1 MRKNVGKKKL
11 LLTVLSALTLSL
23 AATIGAFADES
34 DTSKLVSG
42 TKINGVGVGGL
53 TPDEAK
59 ARIEGFYAGE
69 YTLNIKEKGGK
80 EESIKGSDIGYQ
92 VTVSG
97 SIQNILDSQNATGRV
112 AGPSGENTHTMEV
125 SAQYNEEAL
134 NNKISN
140 LSCISGGS
148 IVTTKDASISAYEE
162 GKEFTIVPAVQG
174 NDVDPEKTKQVITA
188 VVRAGSREL
197 SLEETGCYRTVG
209 VWESDENL
217 KALCAAMNSRRTKQ
231 LRYVFGD
238 ASEVLSGET
247 MASWITGSSNGQVTL
262 DQEKVAAFVAN
273 LAATYDT
280 AGKTRTFTGVTGA
293 EYQLTGPYG
302 WKIDQAGEIAAL
314 TELIQSGSAWQDGD
328 SADREPVYSQSAVSR
343 TGGDWGNTYVQV
355 DLGGQHVYMV
365 KDGTVVWDAPCVT
378 GNVSKDYTTPAGIY
392 SLTYKE
398 KDRIL
403 RGKKLDNGKYEYES
417 HVDYWMP
424 FNGGIGL
431 HDASWRS
438 KFGGTIYQ
446 TSGNPYGHIIM
457 RGGKKPNYHAQDIAA
472 ACETLAEFDLP
483 EHLVVDFSH
492 GNCQKQHRR
501 QLDVCDEICQQI
513 VSGST
518 AIAGIMAESFIREG
532 TQKIVAGQPMVYGQS
547 ITDPCLSWEDSELL
561 LEKLAAAVDSRF

>member
-1 MRKNVGKKKL
+1 MEYEKKCRKKETAFNGSVS
-11 LLTVLSALTLSL
+11 TDIVISCNDS
-23 AATIGAFADES
+23 AFADES

-112 AGPSGENTHTMEV
+112 AGPSGENTHTMEI

-302 WKIDQAGEIAAL
+302 WKMDQAGEIAAL

-446 TSGNPYGHIIM
+446 TSG
-457 RGGKKPNYHAQDIAA
+457 
-472 ACETLAEFDLP
+472 
-483 EHLVVDFSH
+483 SH
-492 GNCQKQHRR
+492 GCVNLPPASAATLYDLLYKGIP
-501 QLDVCDEICQQI
+501 VIC
-513 VSGST
+513 T
-518 AIAGIMAESFIREG
+518 
-532 TQKIVAGQPMVYGQS
+532 P
-547 ITDPCLSWEDSELL
+547 
-561 LEKLAAAVDSRF
+561 

>member
-302 WKIDQAGEIAAL
+302 WKIDQTAETDNLVLMAQTGINQEREVQFSQQAA
-314 TELIQSGSAWQDGD
+314 SHSDA
-328 SADREPVYSQSAVSR
+328 
-343 TGGDWGNTYVQV
+343 DWGNTYAEV
-355 DLGGQHVYMV
+355 DFGAQHVYMYEN
-365 KDGTVVWDAPCVT
+365 GALTWDAPCVT
-378 GNVSKDYTTPAGIY
+378 GNVSKNYTTPEGIY
-392 SLTYKE
+392 SLTYKQA
-398 KDRIL
+398 DRVL
-403 RGKKLDNGKYEYES
+403 RGAKRADGTYEYES

-424 FNGGIGL
+424 FNGGIGF

-446 TSGNPYGHIIM
+446 YSG
-457 RGGKKPNYHAQDIAA
+457 
-472 ACETLAEFDLP
+472 
-483 EHLVVDFSH
+483 SH
-492 GNCQKQHRR
+492 GCINLPVDKAK
-501 QLDVCDEICQQI
+501 LLYE
-513 VSGST
+513 
-518 AIAGIMAESFIREG
+518 
-532 TQKIVAGQPMVYGQS
+532 KVYKGM
-547 ITDPCLSWEDSELL
+547 PVLCHN
-561 LEKLAAAVDSRF
+561 

>member
-302 WKIDQAGEIAAL
+302 WKIDQTAETDNLVLMAQTGINQEREVQFSQQAA
-314 TELIQSGSAWQDGD
+314 SHSA
-328 SADREPVYSQSAVSR
+328 A
-343 TGGDWGNTYVQV
+343 DWGNTYAEV
-355 DLGGQHVYMV
+355 DFGAQHVYMYEN
-365 KDGTVVWDAPCVT
+365 GALTWDAPCVT
-378 GNVSKDYTTPAGIY
+378 GNVSKNYTTPEGIY
-392 SLTYKE
+392 SLTYKQT
-398 KDRIL
+398 DRVL
-403 RGKKLDNGKYEYES
+403 RGTKQADGTYEYES

-424 FNGGIGL
+424 FNGGIGF

-446 TSGNPYGHIIM
+446 YSG
-457 RGGKKPNYHAQDIAA
+457 
-472 ACETLAEFDLP
+472 
-483 EHLVVDFSH
+483 SH
-492 GNCQKQHRR
+492 GCINLPVDKAK
-501 QLDVCDEICQQI
+501 LLYE
-513 VSGST
+513 
-518 AIAGIMAESFIREG
+518 
-532 TQKIVAGQPMVYGQS
+532 KVYKGM
-547 ITDPCLSWEDSELL
+547 PVLCHN
-561 LEKLAAAVDSRF
+561 

>member
-97 SIQNILDSQNATGRV
+97 SIQDILDSQNATGRV

-302 WKIDQAGEIAAL
+302 WKIDQTAETDNLVLMAQTGINQEREVQFSQQAARH
-314 TELIQSGSAWQDGD
+314 SDA
-328 SADREPVYSQSAVSR
+328 
-343 TGGDWGNTYVQV
+343 DWGNTYAEV
-355 DLGGQHVYMV
+355 DFGAQHVYMYEN
-365 KDGTVVWDAPCVT
+365 GALTWDAPCVT
-378 GNVSKDYTTPAGIY
+378 GNVSKNYTTPEGIY
-392 SLTYKE
+392 SLTYKQA
-398 KDRIL
+398 DRVL
-403 RGKKLDNGKYEYES
+403 RGAKRADGTYEYES

-424 FNGGIGL
+424 FNGGIGF

-446 TSGNPYGHIIM
+446 YSG
-457 RGGKKPNYHAQDIAA
+457 
-472 ACETLAEFDLP
+472 
-483 EHLVVDFSH
+483 SH
-492 GNCQKQHRR
+492 GCINLPVDKAK
-501 QLDVCDEICQQI
+501 LLYE
-513 VSGST
+513 
-518 AIAGIMAESFIREG
+518 
-532 TQKIVAGQPMVYGQS
+532 KVYKGM
-547 ITDPCLSWEDSELL
+547 PVLCHN
-561 LEKLAAAVDSRF
+561 